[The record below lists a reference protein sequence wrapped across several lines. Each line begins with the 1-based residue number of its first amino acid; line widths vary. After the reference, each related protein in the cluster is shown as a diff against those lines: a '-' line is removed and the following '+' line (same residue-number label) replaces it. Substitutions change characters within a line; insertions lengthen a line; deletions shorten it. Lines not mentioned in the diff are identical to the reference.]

1 MTDNQKF
8 QFTADD
14 ETAEER
20 LHNDMWV
27 DELQGYKLIVLPN
40 RKKNGKL
47 DPNVPTVK
55 VKVIW
60 QCPVCGKPM
69 GEPHLI
75 SLSEDKIDYTVSAW
89 DSSCGH
95 KVLYNQLQAVP
106 GWELPEF
113 YNQK

>member
-75 SLSEDKIDYTVSAW
+75 SLSEDKIDYTVSAC

-113 YNQK
+113 YNKK